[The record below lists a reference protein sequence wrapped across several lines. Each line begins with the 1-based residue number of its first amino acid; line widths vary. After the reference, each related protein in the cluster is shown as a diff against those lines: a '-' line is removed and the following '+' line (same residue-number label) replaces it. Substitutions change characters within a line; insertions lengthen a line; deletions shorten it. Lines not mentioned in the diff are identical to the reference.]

1 MELLKIKKRKL
12 NKNLLTI
19 IIGLVIIVISS
30 SVLIYNYCSNQKLE
44 KIEEKSIE
52 AFFEEPITED
62 EENQIENTPKEEKET
77 IKIDYIGVLEIPKI
91 SLKKGLV
98 DKNSYYN
105 NVNRNIYILKE
116 TTFPSESE
124 NSHIILAS
132 HSGTSSV
139 SYFKNLNKLSLN
151 DEVYFYYEN
160 IKYVYQI
167 INRYEIEKT
176 GTMNLKVTNES
187 DITLVTCISRTN
199 KQVVF
204 VGKLISKENF

>member
-19 IIGLVIIVISS
+19 IIGLIIIVISS

-77 IKIDYIGVLEIPKI
+77 TKIDYIGVLEIPKI

-176 GTMNLKVTNES
+176 GTMNLKLTNES

>member
-19 IIGLVIIVISS
+19 IIGLIIIVISS

-77 IKIDYIGVLEIPKI
+77 TKIDYIGVLEIPKI

-167 INRYEIEKT
+167 INKYEIEKT
-176 GTMNLKVTNES
+176 GTMNLKLTNES

>member
-1 MELLKIKKRKL
+1 MEQLKTKERKI
-12 NKNLLTI
+12 NKNLFFIVIGLTI
-19 IIGLVIIVISS
+19 TVIGS
-30 SVLIYNYCSNQKLE
+30 SVLIYNYFSNQKLE
-44 KIEEKSIE
+44 KLEEESIE

-62 EENQIENTPKEEKET
+62 EENQSEETPKVEQEV
-77 IKIDYIGVLEIPKI
+77 KIDYKAILEIPKI

-116 TTFPSESE
+116 TTFPSENE

-132 HSGTSSV
+132 HSGNSSI
-139 SYFKNLNKLSLN
+139 SYFRNLNKLSLN

-176 GTMNLKVTNES
+176 GTMSLKLTSGS

-204 VGKLISKENF
+204 VGKLISKENY

>member
-1 MELLKIKKRKL
+1 MEQLKTKERKI
-12 NKNLLTI
+12 NKNLLFI
-19 IIGLVIIVISS
+19 VIGLIITVIGS
-30 SVLIYNYCSNQKLE
+30 SVLIYNYFSNLKLE
-44 KIEEKSIE
+44 KLEEESIE

-62 EENQIENTPKEEKET
+62 EENQVEETPKVEQEV
-77 IKIDYIGVLEIPKI
+77 KIDYKAILEIPKI

-116 TTFPSESE
+116 TTFPSENE

-132 HSGTSSV
+132 HSGNSSI
-139 SYFKNLNKLSLN
+139 SYFRNLNKLSLN

-160 IKYVYQI
+160 LKYVYQI

-176 GTMNLKVTNES
+176 GTMNLKLTSGS

-204 VGKLISKENF
+204 VGKLISKEKY